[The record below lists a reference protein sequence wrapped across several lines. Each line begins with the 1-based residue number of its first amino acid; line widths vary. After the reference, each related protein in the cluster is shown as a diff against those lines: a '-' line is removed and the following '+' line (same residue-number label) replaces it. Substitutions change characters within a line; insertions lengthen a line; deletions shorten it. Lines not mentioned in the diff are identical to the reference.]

1 MRRVWVGVLGGLLI
15 AGQVAAK
22 DTPAKTRIP
31 IVEVPSQPAEG
42 AAIQS
47 ADSVHVRVGS
57 GNVLTFPSRVLRV
70 AVGDE
75 KIVAVHV
82 VESRQILLQGL
93 IAGRSTVFVWLEDGR
108 RLRYDLVVSPRVEVL
123 ENALHDLDPRIV
135 VDAGP
140 DGSTLLL
147 SGKVD
152 DEHVAN
158 EARQLAEN
166 MLGGST
172 NGASRVVSL
181 LQFPGSNDADL
192 RLTVALAAVDPR
204 IRLRRMQVGNKVSNT
219 ADAVVLEGRVK
230 DIPSLVRA
238 ITLAELQLGGV
249 GGKIEPLSN
258 EPAQSG
264 RNRNFSGGLSRLG
277 GGDPPVSGLAAYV
290 ARGLILKSSSG
301 RVLSFLEVDEL
312 PQIMVSIRVLQVDR
326 GRAKHLGIDYRL
338 DGTDFSA
345 GSFHQP
351 GRSSLPAPAVPPVKQ
366 TIAGILGG
374 NIVGTFVTKSLAVAA
389 AIDFLQQKDVA
400 RSVAE
405 PNITTL
411 SGESAS
417 VLIGGEVPIPTT
429 TVGTTA
435 SVQGFLFQ
443 DFGVRLDIRPT
454 LAPSGLVAME
464 IAPSIIRP
472 SADLAVSGVPG
483 FQVQSVQTTAKV
495 APGQTLVLGGL
506 ISFNDEIQKRG
517 VPGLSE
523 IPLMKHLFSW
533 EGRTLSE
540 QEILFVIT
548 PRILAEGPDQ
558 VEEAIQWR
566 DVEPITAGAVVE
578 LPPAD
583 LDSTANL
590 SAVTLGHDGMPPS
603 FSKTGRRSHNATSPT
618 IIEDHAPPPPPP
630 PSVMNTP
637 PPEIAP
643 RYEAESRSEAARSTE
658 QKQPAKDT
666 RIIEP
671 VKTNP
676 DPAKSSVTSAEPV
689 RESPAPQVPT
699 SAASTQ
705 PADAPIIREPLAPAA
720 APAASTKPST
730 AESRTASNWAA
741 GPLPV
746 SPSPASAKAQALPA
760 QSAPSASATKS
771 PLVSSQPRNETTNK
785 TSESKPA
792 QSPAASTQ
800 SQPPAPAN
808 AVASSAASS
817 SIAKTNPAPAAP
829 AIRTTPLPVTP
840 APQPSAA
847 LQASEKPAT
856 AGSVTPPASSA
867 TIKKPESTP
876 TPVAVPAVRPSTTST
891 TSSAPQP
898 AIAHGPEKT
907 TSTVSRQAFSVPQST
922 AGVKKIEPAAAPSAN
937 AQSVRSVTS
946 APAPTPP
953 PSPAIRQP
961 NLSHPAA
968 PVPSSSPSGS
978 MKSEPAKQ
986 AQSKSAPAM
995 PAPITVTPTPAR
1007 EPAPAARFSSSSR
1020 GSLAAANLSDGI
1032 RAWLTKDYRIEVV
1045 VSPHEGDAWTRL
1057 AKRMTGDAR
1066 HWQELARLNGADEKL
1081 TSEAH
1086 VHVPFE
1092 MLKPSIQQEITDK
1105 LLPKGSAAESDW
1117 KRMSGQH

>member
-1 MRRVWVGVLGGLLI
+1 MKRVWVGVLGGLLI
-15 AGQVAAK
+15 AGQLTAKDSAAK
-22 DTPAKTRIP
+22 KRIP
-31 IVEVPSQPAEG
+31 ITEVPPQ
-42 AAIQS
+42 AAAPIQT
-47 ADSVHVRVGS
+47 ADTVRVRVGS
-57 GNVLTFPSRVLRV
+57 GNVLTFPSKVIRV

-82 VESRQILLQGL
+82 VEARQVLLQGL
-93 IAGRSTVFVWLEDGR
+93 MPGHSTVFAWLEDGR
-108 RLRYDLVVSPRVEVL
+108 RLRYDLIVSPRVEVL

-135 VDAGP
+135 VDASP
-140 DGSTLLL
+140 DGSTLIL

-158 EARQLAEN
+158 QARQLAEN
-166 MLGGST
+166 MLGTGA

-181 LQFPGSNDADL
+181 MQYPGSNDADL
-192 RLTVALAAVDPR
+192 RLTSALAAVDPR
-204 IRLRRMQVGNKVSNT
+204 IRLRRVQVGNKVSNT

-264 RNRNFSGGLSRLG
+264 RNRNFSGSGGLSRLQ
-277 GGDPPVSGLAAYV
+277 GGDAPASGLAAYV
-290 ARGLILKSSSG
+290 ARGLILKSASG

-351 GRSSLPAPAVPPVKQ
+351 GRTSLPAPAVPPDKQ

-374 NIVGTFVTKSLAVAA
+374 NVVGTFVTKSLAVAA

-429 TVGTTA
+429 TVGNTA

-454 LAPSGLVAME
+454 LAPSGLVALE
-464 IAPSIIRP
+464 ISPSIIRP
-472 SADLAVSGVPG
+472 SSDLAVSGVPG

-533 EGRTLSE
+533 EGRTLQE

-558 VEEAIQWR
+558 VAEAIQWR

-578 LPPAD
+578 LPSAD
-583 LDSTANL
+583 LDTTANIE
-590 SAVTLGHDGMPPS
+590 SATLGRDGLPPS
-603 FSKTGRRSHNATSPT
+603 FTKSSTAPRKKGPAPA

-630 PSVMNTP
+630 PSHSMVVAP
-637 PPEIAP
+637 AVSPAPEVAP
-643 RYEAESRSEAARSTE
+643 RYAADASNAATSST
-658 QKQPAKDT
+658 P
-666 RIIEP
+666 EP
-671 VKTNP
+671 VKALPVENQQPASSGTAATTPSPAPTVHAENAPVAPAPLQPEPTIVATNIADSKPVIAESKPEKRANGSLAAQPASAPSSKANSSHAASQLIVKSTPSPIPASTLASTNP
-676 DPAKSSVTSAEPV
+676 SATAHPSPATSEPVKQPLTAAHEQSAAVLPVVQPKKNEPVPARVQAMHATTTAPSTTTQAAAKVPEKPEVSRQPLPAPSSTVVQKKNEPASTNAPVVHSVTSAQ
-689 RESPAPQVPT
+689 SPTTPPTVLRTPEKASSPSSTSAPVPT
-699 SAASTQ
+699 AQSKPSPPVGT
-705 PADAPIIREPLAPAA
+705 PYPYRPREPE
-720 APAASTKPST
+720 T
-730 AESRTASNWAA
+730 
-741 GPLPV
+741 
-746 SPSPASAKAQALPA
+746 PSPATASKPGTAIASAK
-760 QSAPSASATKS
+760 
-771 PLVSSQPRNETTNK
+771 VNDE
-785 TSESKPA
+785 
-792 QSPAASTQ
+792 
-800 SQPPAPAN
+800 
-808 AVASSAASS
+808 
-817 SIAKTNPAPAAP
+817 
-829 AIRTTPLPVTP
+829 
-840 APQPSAA
+840 
-847 LQASEKPAT
+847 
-856 AGSVTPPASSA
+856 
-867 TIKKPESTP
+867 
-876 TPVAVPAVRPSTTST
+876 
-891 TSSAPQP
+891 
-898 AIAHGPEKT
+898 
-907 TSTVSRQAFSVPQST
+907 
-922 AGVKKIEPAAAPSAN
+922 
-937 AQSVRSVTS
+937 
-946 APAPTPP
+946 
-953 PSPAIRQP
+953 
-961 NLSHPAA
+961 
-968 PVPSSSPSGS
+968 
-978 MKSEPAKQ
+978 
-986 AQSKSAPAM
+986 
-995 PAPITVTPTPAR
+995 
-1007 EPAPAARFSSSSR
+1007 
-1020 GSLAAANLSDGI
+1020 I
-1032 RAWLTKDYRIEVV
+1032 RARLTKDYQIEVF

-1057 AKRMTGDAR
+1057 ALRVTGDAR
-1066 HWQELARLNGADEKL
+1066 HWRELARLNGADENL

-1086 VHVPFE
+1086 VRVPFD
-1092 MLKPSIQQEITDK
+1092 MLKPSLQQEVVEK
-1105 LLPKGSAAESDW
+1105 LLPKGSAAEADW
-1117 KRMSGQH
+1117 KRMSGRH